1 MDKLAV
7 FGGTP
12 VRNEKIYY
20 GHQSI
25 DQSDLDAAGSVL
37 LSDYITCGPA
47 VSQAEKDL
55 EDYTGAKYATL
66 VSNGTAALHL
76 ACIAAGI
83 GPGDEVITTPLTFA
97 ASANC
102 ILYCGGT
109 PVFAD
114 VNSDTYTIDPK
125 DIEKK
130 ITDKT
135 KAVIAVDFTGQTAQL
150 DEIRDICNRHNLVFI
165 EDAAHSIGTV
175 YKDRKVGSIADMT
188 CFSFHP
194 VKNITC
200 GEGGAILTND
210 ARYNKVLKD
219 ARTHGIVH
227 DKEIFEYPDLNE
239 GPWYYEQQFLG
250 YNYRLTDFQS
260 AILSNQL
267 KKLDS
272 FKKRRQEICSFY
284 RSELDS
290 IPGIILQKQ
299 LPESDSC
306 NHLFVIR
313 IDTTV
318 LNCSRTEFFN
328 AMSKENV
335 QCQVHYIPVYWFPY
349 YQRLGYEKGI
359 CPNAELIYCGMM
371 SIPLYPAL
379 SDKDCQDVVDAIRK
393 VALYYS
399 K

>member
-1 MDKLAV
+1 MEKLAI
-7 FGGTP
+7 FGGPP
-12 VRNEKIYY
+12 VRNEKIFY

-25 DQSDLDAAGSVL
+25 DQSDLDAAGKVL
-37 LSDYITCGPA
+37 LSDFITCGPS
-47 VSQAEKDL
+47 VSHAENDL
-55 EDYTGAKYATL
+55 ENYTGAKYATL

-76 ACIAAGI
+76 ACLTAGV

-114 VNSDTYTIDPK
+114 VNLDTYTIDPK

-135 KAVIAVDFTGQTAQL
+135 KAVIAVDYTGQTAQL
-150 DEIRDICNRHNLVFI
+150 DEIRDICDRYNLVFI

-175 YKDRKVGSIADMT
+175 YKDRKVG
-188 CFSFHP
+188 
-194 VKNITC
+194 NITNN
-200 GEGGAILTND
+200 AH
-210 ARYNKVLKD
+210 YNKILKD

-227 DKEIFEYPDLNE
+227 DEVNFENPELNE

-260 AILSNQL
+260 AILSNQI

-284 RSELDS
+284 RSELEK

-313 IDTTV
+313 IDTNV
-318 LNCSRTEFFN
+318 LKCSRADFFD

-349 YQRLGYEKGI
+349 YQKMGYKMGL
-359 CPNAELIYCGMM
+359 CKNAEYLYKHIM
-371 SIPLYPAL
+371 SIPFYPSL
-379 SDKDCQDVVDAIRK
+379 SNKDCQDVVDAIRK
-393 VALYYS
+393 IAEYYC